1 METYTR
7 DSDGK
12 KFKVEYLVEHMPQEF
27 IKLIPIDENPMPEIK
42 VRDAIKLESGGWR
55 GVLEVKE
62 SGPVIID
69 SWEGCE
75 VVPYKIVAIKRNDCL
90 IWETK

>member
-7 DSDGK
+7 DSDK
-12 KFKVEYLVEHMPQEF
+12 KRFVAYRAPNDSNWYCLE
-27 IKLIPIDENPMPEIK
+27 PIDENPMPEIK
-42 VRDAIKLESGGWR
+42 VRDAIKLDSGGWR